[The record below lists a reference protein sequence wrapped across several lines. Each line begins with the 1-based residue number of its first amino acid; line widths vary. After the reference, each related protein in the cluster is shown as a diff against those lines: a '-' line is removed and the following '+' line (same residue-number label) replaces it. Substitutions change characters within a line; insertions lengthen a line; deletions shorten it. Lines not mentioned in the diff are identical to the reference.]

1 MKDNKDSEDV
11 ERLLASP
18 GLADALESDRFK
30 QFLDHVPVAIAVAE
44 LHPSEAITYCNFE
57 FERLTGQTTADIRGN
72 DWKVLPG
79 VAAPCGDDT
88 PLGDAIQ
95 NDEEYIGAFTIDRG
109 GKRLDVDAWSN
120 TIESDE
126 GVPMFR
132 LVALASTGQSSR
144 VTGEQHDRLLRDKDV
159 LLRELQHRVKNNLQ
173 MITALI
179 RMEARNVADGETG
192 ERFDRLAGRIN
203 SLALLY
209 DLLAGEGAD
218 DGIDLG
224 VYLSKVA
231 SSVMEAHAVEGIRLD
246 LKVDSWPVSI
256 NVAMPTG
263 LVVNELMTNA
273 LKHAFIGRDGGTI
286 TVSSLVDD
294 TGCRVVVSDDGVG
307 LPEGAAWP
315 QAGKLGAV
323 ITKSLEQNAKARLEV
338 HSAPNKGLRI
348 VIFFAR
354 DAAESASVEPA
365 SAE

>member
-1 MKDNKDSEDV
+1 MEDNKDSKDV
-11 ERLLASP
+11 EQLLASP

-57 FERLTGQTTADIRGN
+57 FERLTGQAAAKIQGN

-79 VAAPCGDDT
+79 VATPRGDDT
-88 PLGDAIQ
+88 PLGEAVQ
-95 NDEEYIGAFTIDRG
+95 SDEEYVGTFTIDHG
-109 GKRLDVDAWSN
+109 GKQVDVDAWSN

-132 LVALASTGQSSR
+132 LVALASTGHRNRSAVDQDD
-144 VTGEQHDRLLRDKDV
+144 QLLRDKDV

-179 RMEARNVADGETG
+179 RMEARNVVDGETG
-192 ERFDRLAGRIN
+192 ERFDRLAGRIH

-209 DLLAGEGAD
+209 DLLAGGGTD

-224 VYLSKVA
+224 VYLSQVA
-231 SSVMEAHAVEGIRLD
+231 SSVMQAHSVEGIRLN
-246 LKVDSWPVSI
+246 LKVDTWPVSI

-273 LKHAFIGRDGGTI
+273 LKHAFVGRDGGTI
-286 TVSSLVDD
+286 TVSSLVNDS
-294 TGCRVVVSDDGVG
+294 GCRVVVADDGVG
-307 LPEGAAWP
+307 LPEGATWP
-315 QAGKLGAV
+315 QSGKLGAV
-323 ITKSLEQNAKARLEV
+323 IAQSLKQNAKAKLDV
-338 HSAPNKGLRI
+338 CSAPNEGLR
-348 VIFFAR
+348 VEIFFAR
-354 DAAESASVEPA
+354 EAAEPHTV
-365 SAE
+365 